1 MTKYEVLATI
11 KEANAIVDKMSAFAV
26 ESEQYTALNESLG
39 WTLDSLVGQRWFSL
53 HLSPK
58 TGHYYVRF

>member
-1 MTKYEVLATI
+1 MTRYEVLATI
-11 KEANAIVDKMSAFAV
+11 KEANAIVDEMSAHAV
-26 ESEQYTALNESLG
+26 ESKEYASLNEALG

-53 HLSPK
+53 HLSKK